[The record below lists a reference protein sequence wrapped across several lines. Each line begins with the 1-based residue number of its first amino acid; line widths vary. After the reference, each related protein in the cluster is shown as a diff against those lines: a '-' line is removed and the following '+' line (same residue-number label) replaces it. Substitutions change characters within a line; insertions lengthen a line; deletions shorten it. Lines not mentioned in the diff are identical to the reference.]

1 MPTTRPRKKKIQLRT
16 RKAKKKSIRLLGP
29 VLLLVFACLVVSGG
43 FVYKKVSTLFVSA
56 QTQDASF
63 DESASLFTI
72 LFVSLNDFEDPS
84 PSIKTVELAVL
95 NRKENGLHV
104 INIPNSTPMD
114 VPGKYGVEKIST
126 VYALGLSVF
135 DDRFKA
141 MDLVKKTVENDS
153 RVSIN
158 KIVVTNE
165 ETQRNLVSIL
175 KEPSYLKFST
185 ASIDFLAN
193 SIGENVFT
201 DLTDRDI
208 YSVFRFVTGDV
219 LIQEANYSQWGK
231 VSQEVSFSSDL
242 ADERL
247 SIAILNG
254 LAAEGA
260 GKSASDIITTSGG
273 RVTFLSN
280 ARNTYEHS
288 LIVTNNPDSKT
299 VKYLKDFFKIDRIEA
314 RNKYS
319 FIEPDAERAD
329 VTLILGIDFKK
340 VIY

>member
-1 MPTTRPRKKKIQLRT
+1 MPTPRPRKRKIHLRT
-16 RKAKKKSIRLLGP
+16 RKTKKRVIGFFGP
-29 VLLLVFACLVVSGG
+29 ILLLLFASLIVSGG
-43 FVYKKVSTLFVSA
+43 LVYKKVSTLLVSA
-56 QTQDASF
+56 QTQDATF
-63 DESASLFTI
+63 DESASLFTV

-95 NRKENGLHV
+95 NRKENGLHI

-114 VPGKYGVEKIST
+114 VPGKYGVEKIGT
-126 VYALGLSVF
+126 IYALGLSVF
-135 DDRFKA
+135 NDKFKA

-153 RVSIN
+153 MVSIN

-165 ETQRNLVSIL
+165 ETQRKLLGIL
-175 KEPSYLKFST
+175 KEPSYLKLST
-185 ASIDFLAN
+185 TSLNFLGN
-193 SIGENVFT
+193 NLGEEVLT

-208 YSVFRFVTGDV
+208 YSVFRFITGDILV
-219 LIQEANYSQWGK
+219 QEAKYSQWGK

-247 SIAILNG
+247 SVAILNG
-254 LAAEGA
+254 LAVEGA

-273 RVTFLSN
+273 RVTFLGN

-299 VKYLKDFFKIDRIEA
+299 VKYLKDFFKIDRTEA
-314 RNKYS
+314 RSKYS